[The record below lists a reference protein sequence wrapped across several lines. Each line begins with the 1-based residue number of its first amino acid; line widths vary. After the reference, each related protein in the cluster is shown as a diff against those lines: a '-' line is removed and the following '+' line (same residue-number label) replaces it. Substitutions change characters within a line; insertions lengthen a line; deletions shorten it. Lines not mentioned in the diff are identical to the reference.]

1 MFRGRKGS
9 AAGTGD
15 VMGSHVNRDGAA
27 PDMAIYGGNA
37 FGHSVSPTA
46 HLLGKFVSMLYKF
59 KNLFISVSPAYLAET
74 PLRLEVRL
82 FNSARERFKSAR

>member
-9 AAGTGD
+9 AAGTVD
-15 VMGSHVNRDGAA
+15 VIGRHVNRDGAA

-46 HLLGKFVSMLYKF
+46 HLLGKFVSMQYMLK
-59 KNLFISVSPAYLAET
+59 KL
-74 PLRLEVRL
+74 
-82 FNSARERFKSAR
+82 